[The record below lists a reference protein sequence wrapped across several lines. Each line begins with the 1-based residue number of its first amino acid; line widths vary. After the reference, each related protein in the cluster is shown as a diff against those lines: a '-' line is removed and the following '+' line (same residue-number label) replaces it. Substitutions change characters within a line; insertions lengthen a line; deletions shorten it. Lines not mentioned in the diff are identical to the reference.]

1 MFVIGQFRP
10 GSSCRISR
18 GRTGVRNAAV
28 FSRNSSETRETEVI
42 GRFEARLRTSRMAD
56 DPAPEPKHQQSK
68 VNLLS
73 PLVDTRHGEL
83 GPLFAS
89 MLWLFLALSA
99 YYIIKPLRS
108 AVVQESIGVDNKW
121 IALIVTT
128 VFVAL
133 FAFGYGKLVP
143 RVRRARLI
151 VATFITFIGC
161 LILFSAALPRGG
173 AVTGYCF
180 YVWVSTFNLMIVSQ
194 FWSLATDVW
203 SQEEGLRLFGFIGVG
218 GVAGGIFGTLV
229 VAGFAKTLST
239 RQMLT
244 ASAGILF
251 VCLLLALYIL
261 RFGARRASHT
271 KSAPVEAG
279 PVETTRTSNAV
290 AVVLGSPYL
299 RLIAAMMLI
308 LNVVNT
314 NNEWIMDKMVAN
326 TQLGAA
332 AIKEFYAQFY
342 LFQNVATLL
351 IQLFVTA
358 RVQRRFG
365 AGPALMFEP
374 LVGVIGGVCFM
385 GYPALSVIRWH
396 KVLENATDYSIQSNT
411 KELLYLPVSRV
422 EKYSAKNF
430 NDTFVV
436 RGGDALAAVAIF
448 IAAIYLLPALGT
460 LGLKVLVGVDV
471 VLGLTWLAIVLAVRR
486 RHR

>member
-1 MFVIGQFRP
+1 
-10 GSSCRISR
+10 
-18 GRTGVRNAAV
+18 
-28 FSRNSSETRETEVI
+28 
-42 GRFEARLRTSRMAD
+42 MANQ
-56 DPAPEPKHQQSK
+56 PAPESADPQRK
-68 VNLLS
+68 VPLLS
-73 PLVDTRHGEL
+73 AVVDARPGEL

-89 MLWLFLALSA
+89 MLWLFLALTA

-108 AVVQESIGVDNKW
+108 AVVQESIGVDKKW
-121 IALIVTT
+121 IALLVTT

-143 RVRRARLI
+143 RVPRSRLI
-151 VATFITFIGC
+151 VTTFVSFIGC
-161 LILFSAALPRGG
+161 LLLFAVALPSGG
-173 AVTGYCF
+173 TLTGYCF

-239 RQMLT
+239 RQMLGL
-244 ASAGILF
+244 SAVILF
-251 VCLLLALYIL
+251 MCLLLALYIL
-261 RFGARRASHT
+261 RFGAQRAARAAAAPSITPPSEASRR
-271 KSAPVEAG
+271 
-279 PVETTRTSNAV
+279 SNSV
-290 AVVLGSPYL
+290 ALVLGSPYL

-308 LNVVNT
+308 LNVVNS

-326 TQLGAA
+326 THLAPSL
-332 AIKEFYAQFY
+332 IKEFYAQFY
-342 LFQNVATLL
+342 LFQNVLTLL

-358 RVQRRFG
+358 RVQRNLG
-365 AGPALMFEP
+365 AGAALTFEP
-374 LVGVIGGVCFM
+374 IIGIVGGLCFTVF
-385 GYPALSVIRWH
+385 PALSVIRWH

-436 RGGDALAAVAIF
+436 RGGDALAAATIFVA
-448 IAAIYLLPALGT
+448 ANYLLPEFGAI
-460 LGLKVLVGVDV
+460 GLKILVGVDV
-471 VLGLTWLAIVLAVRR
+471 VLGLTWLAIALAVGRQ
-486 RHR
+486 HRARVRATAV